1 MPDIIYWGNGGVTAG
16 EYTAPKE
23 VASVAIVQ
31 LPGGVEVNWAGGI
44 VDILPGTSATVTPI
58 YSKRVEAWRITVD
71 VFYAS
76 GSASGLLF
84 VANQVVNFNSRVF
97 PPAGFQMLY
106 VPVGSNWSS
115 FFYFPNI
122 GRNTTSQPVTYEG
135 ISVQTSAPV
144 TTNDTPY
151 NHAIGFYGNRTTKLE
166 FKNLRNLQFVS
177 VVSSG
182 SLSGYRVTT
191 DTGAFTERN
200 ITTSPTWSPLTGGC
214 AVAIAYAD
222 SSTEQI
228 PLSECYQWARFR
240 DDQDC
245 PEGTCTVDCADHRCC
260 YDPNTGIA
268 VKIIPL

>member
-1 MPDIIYWGNGGVTAG
+1 MASKLLINGTDIYQAPREINPNNPHTNTQLSGGIRVDWG
-16 EYTAPKE
+16 
-23 VASVAIVQ
+23 
-31 LPGGVEVNWAGGI
+31 GGI
-44 VDILPGTSATVTPI
+44 VDILPGESATVTPI

-122 GRNTTSQPVTYEG
+122 GRNTTLQPVTYEG

-182 SLSGYRVTT
+182 SLSRYRVTT
-191 DTGAFTERN
+191 DTGAFSER
-200 ITTSPTWSPLTGGC
+200 TTTTPPSVSLLPAGC
-214 AVAIAYAD
+214 ELRVNLINPSESLLIGTYNPCATVELVDD
-222 SSTEQI
+222 S
-228 PLSECYQWARFR
+228 
-240 DDQDC
+240 C
-245 PEGTCTVDCADHRCC
+245 PQSVCDILDNLINLVGDF
-260 YDPNTGIA
+260 
-268 VKIIPL
+268 